1 MQSHSPNNLSPV
13 VRMKRLSHFRID
25 SSQLLV
31 EFLVAPRGRPI
42 QFHFHPLWPRHIIH
56 FVHPLPVLVYQ
67 NLPEYRLYVIVGP
80 TDDDREF
87 SPREQIV
94 DLDRPK
100 KKKRNVRGRV
110 KAGACNVHR
119 KSVAEGPWNATT
131 ISWYP
136 SSSCHIYRPAS
147 FEHLHFTKR
156 FLFSLSPFLFSGNE
170 KRKNRET
177 SGWLTTTNG
186 WIRF

>member
-1 MQSHSPNNLSPV
+1 MRSHSPNDLPPV

-25 SSQLLV
+25 SRQLLV

-94 DLDRPK
+94 DLDRRK

-119 KSVAEGPWNATT
+119 KSWGTVEYYNY
-131 ISWYP
+131 IMVSLLFVSYL
-136 SSSCHIYRPAS
+136 SSSFVRTFAFYEAFP
-147 FEHLHFTKR
+147 
-156 FLFSLSPFLFSGNE
+156 LFSPSLSLSLFLGKGE
-170 KRKNRET
+170 KEK
-177 SGWLTTTNG
+177 
-186 WIRF
+186 